1 MADDALERITFKPG
15 DIIFSEGDKGYRAY
29 IILEG
34 EVDIVKE
41 IDHKPTVVATVGKG
55 GIIGEMALIDDSP
68 RMASAR
74 GASDGLIIVVTADK
88 FNAKLEKA
96 DPFIR
101 GLLKILADH
110 SRRLSKENVSL
121 QSKLNTLTPEPN
133 GQAD

>member
-1 MADDALERITFKPG
+1 MAEESLEKLPFKPG
-15 DIIFSEGDKGYRAY
+15 DIIFREGDKGYRAY

-34 EVDIVKE
+34 DVDIVKE
-41 IDHKPTVVATVGKG
+41 VDHKPTVVASVGKG

-74 GASDGLIIVVTADK
+74 GASDGMAIVVTADK

-96 DPFIR
+96 DPFVR

-121 QSKLNTLTPEPN
+121 QSKLNILTPKT
-133 GQAD
+133 